1 MLIGE
6 RVKLRPILKSDAV
19 VLNNWKNNYEI
30 FKFLGGG
37 YDPQSLDDFNNHI
50 DSLIVNSGNN
60 KRFVICLNE
69 KAIGMIGIY
78 GINQRNGTCELG
90 MYIGETEH
98 WRKGYG
104 QESLK
109 ILENLIANNYNL
121 RKIKLLVVSK
131 NKIAVTFYEIMNYRP
146 VGKYLKDRYINE

>member
-60 KRFVICLNE
+60 KRFIISLNE
-69 KAIGMIGIY
+69 KSIGMIGIY
-78 GINQRNGTCELG
+78 GINQRNGTCE
-90 MYIGETEH
+90 
-98 WRKGYG
+98 
-104 QESLK
+104 
-109 ILENLIANNYNL
+109 
-121 RKIKLLVVSK
+121 
-131 NKIAVTFYEIMNYRP
+131 
-146 VGKYLKDRYINE
+146 